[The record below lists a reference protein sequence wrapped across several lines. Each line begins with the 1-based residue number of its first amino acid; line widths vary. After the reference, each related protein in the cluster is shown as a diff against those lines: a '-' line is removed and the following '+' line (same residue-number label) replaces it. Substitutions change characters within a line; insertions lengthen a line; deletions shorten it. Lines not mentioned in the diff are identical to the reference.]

1 MVHLLIINVKIP
13 ANAQVFFAGLLGFVT
28 FDIIELG
35 PYIRSWLGLV
45 DEELVNDNFESLGYE
60 SNYFVINMG
69 TLVLAMVY
77 FTFMLFFYVVTMK
90 CGEEDCCSSFLRC
103 RRKTTKGLIW
113 N

>member
-45 DEELVNDNFESLGYE
+45 DDALINDNFESLGYE
-60 SNYFVINMG
+60 SNYFIINMG
-69 TLVLAMVY
+69 TLVLAMAY
-77 FTFMLFFYVVTMK
+77 FTLMLTFYATTIWVKNEKLKRFRAKV
-90 CGEEDCCSSFLRC
+90 
-103 RRKTTKGLIW
+103 TKGLIW